1 MLGKENYPKF
11 PDHPV
16 NWATKV
22 ANKVH
27 NMTNNIINKML
38 AEESAEKKLGYSD
51 LQNKNGGS
59 KTLIS
64 VDGKV
69 SVYFEKRTGDD
80 VRFICRIIR
89 KGPQDIIK
97 KSKSLNL
104 IVTEVKKYFPT
115 FPDFEKP
122 KDIPFVPEGM
132 DINSFFRLE
141 YIARI
146 YNVTSQELCDW
157 VLEHYIPPAKLS
169 NTPIEEFM
177 EVYKRDG
184 LTRGLRPDSLKN
196 AVFQFREYCKY
207 EKIKTPKDISTENL
221 DDFYNHKKHG
231 GLAYKKRINPIL
243 NFMVKNKY
251 LAKNPNEETRITISP
266 PPRSNSA
273 FILRV
278 DAANALMRYAESESN
293 PRVRAVFAL
302 MLFAGVRPQEV
313 NYKKFGKKYSDLN
326 NGRSD
331 TESMRWKDIDV
342 EERIITIRGDVSKNY
357 RTNTSIVGLPDNF
370 WAWIEAVPERVR
382 KANEGNNR
390 IGFSTAVL
398 QKYRKKA
405 AAFLTKYVLSDSQR
419 DKNLRKTC
427 KLESDIMRHSFC
439 TYGSHYSKIGPHNVL
454 KIARHSAAVDNKY
467 YQGVIVKKE
476 EAENYFNIYPS
487 TYTGENAYRPPLES
501 QEAALAEKITQ
512 DILKDPKIAAIEIA
526 DMNCELSD
534 EELACEFTNMA

>member
-1 MLGKENYPKF
+1 
-11 PDHPV
+11 
-16 NWATKV
+16 
-22 ANKVH
+22 
-27 NMTNNIINKML
+27 ML
-38 AEESAEKKLGYSD
+38 AEESAGKKLGFSD
-51 LQNKNGGS
+51 LLNKNGGS

-80 VRFICRIIR
+80 ARFICRIIR
-89 KGPQDIIK
+89 KGLQDVIK

-104 IVTEVKKYFPT
+104 IVVEVRKYFPS

-122 KDIPFVPEGM
+122 KDMPFVPAGM
-132 DINSFFRLE
+132 DINSLFRLE
-141 YIARI
+141 YMARTN
-146 YNVTSQELCDW
+146 NVTCQELCDW
-157 VLEHYIPPAKLS
+157 LSEHYLAPAAFS
-169 NTPIEEFM
+169 DTPIKEFL

-184 LTRGLRPDSLKN
+184 LARGLRPDSLKN
-196 AVFQFREYCKY
+196 AVFQFGEYCKY
-207 EKIKTPKDISTENL
+207 RKIKTPRDISTKNL
-221 DDFYNHKKHG
+221 EDFYNHKKHG

-251 LAKNPNEETRITISP
+251 LAKNPNEDTRITISP
-266 PPRSNSA
+266 RPRSNSA

-278 DAANALMRYAESESN
+278 DAANALMRYAESESD
-293 PRVRAVFAL
+293 PWVRAVFAL

-370 WAWIEAVPERVR
+370 WAWIESVPERVR

-454 KIARHSAAVDNKY
+454 KIARHSAAVDNKH
-467 YQGVIVKKE
+467 YQCVIVKKE

-512 DILKDPKIAAIEIA
+512 DILKDPKIAATEIA
-526 DMNCELSD
+526 DMNCDLSD

>member
-1 MLGKENYPKF
+1 M
-11 PDHPV
+11 

-22 ANKVH
+22 AKKV
-27 NMTNNIINKML
+27 NAMKNYIMMKML
-38 AEESAEKKLGYSD
+38 AEESAGKKLGFSD
-51 LQNKNGGS
+51 LLNKNGGS

-69 SVYFEKRTGDD
+69 PVYFEKRTGDD

-104 IVTEVKKYFPT
+104 IVTEVKKYFPS

-132 DINSFFRLE
+132 DVHSLFRLE
-141 YIARI
+141 YMARI
-146 YNVTSQELCDW
+146 YNVTPQEICDW
-157 VLEHYIPPAKLS
+157 ALEHYIPPAKLS

-196 AVFQFREYCKY
+196 EVFQFREYCKY
-207 EKIKTPKDISTENL
+207 KKIKTPKDISTENL

-251 LAKNPNEETRITISP
+251 LAKNPNEDTRITISL

-293 PRVRAVFAL
+293 PRVRAAFAL

-405 AAFLTKYVLSDSQR
+405 AAFLTKYVLSDFQR

-427 KLESDIMRHSFC
+427 KLESDIMRHSFS

-487 TYTGENAYRPPLES
+487 TYTGENAYRPPLDS
-501 QEAALAEKITQ
+501 QEAVLAEKITQ
-512 DILKDPKIAAIEIA
+512 GILKDPKIAATEIA
-526 DMNCELSD
+526 DMNCDLSD